1 MTPRLY
7 AWAHAVTPAEAVAFA
22 ARFPGLGLVLNGGN
36 HAAAPDLATPP
47 IAYVGN
53 EAQARA
59 VAAGGP
65 WAAAIILDERNQTGP
80 SGSYLAPWEYATA
93 FEPIAAPLRAAGIP
107 VHTMG
112 LAPIFPTWWS
122 RVAWAGAF
130 DRTYHGNLPPADGR
144 AWNPNKTRLAHIT
157 SVLDQHPGPWIL
169 SPAPFRGWLERLMQP
184 VSVRQW
190 AALSTRQ
197 DVLGVAMWCLQE
209 TKWGDGTWQSEHG
222 LLDRHGRMTTV
233 GREVLTALG

>member
-36 HAAAPDLATPP
+36 YAAAPDLAAPP

-53 EAQARA
+53 ETQARK

-65 WAAAIILDERNQTGP
+65 WLAAIILDERNQTGP
-80 SGSYLAPWEYATA
+80 SGTYMTPWEYATA

-112 LAPIFPTWWS
+112 LAPLFPTWWS
-122 RVAWAGAF
+122 RVAWAGVF

-144 AWNPNKTRLAHIT
+144 AWNPNKTRHAHIT
-157 SVLDQHPGPWIL
+157 SVLDGNPGPWIL

-184 VSVRQW
+184 VSVKRW
-190 AALSTRQ
+190 ASLSTRQ
-197 DVLGVAMWCLQE
+197 DVRAVALWTLRE
-209 TKWGDGTWQSEHG
+209 AKRSDGTPQSEHG
-222 LLDRHGRMTTV
+222 LIDRDGFLTNV
-233 GREVLTALG
+233 GLEVRAALG